1 MNHDSRLHDRFL
13 TLLSRSR
20 HRRVLWLSLLIPLVA
35 GCGLL
40 QAIYLFLD
48 QAVSPPAAL
57 VGVQLIADGL
67 VAPVALVEPPDGTGR
82 LFVVD
87 QAGRIRVIDFSGSM
101 LVKPFLDVA
110 PRMVAI
116 SPVSDERGL
125 LGLAFHPQ
133 YAANGRFFVFYVA
146 PKLGDIP
153 AAFDSEIRVSE
164 FAVMS
169 GDANCADPASE
180 RIILRIGNPQANH
193 NGGQLAFG
201 PDGFLYIAVGDGGSA
216 SDEGT
221 GHTPGIGNA
230 QDKSNLLGKI
240 LRINVD
246 GAQPYEG
253 PPSNPFVGEPG
264 AQPEIF
270 ALGLRNAWRFSFE
283 RGGAQRLFAGDVGQ
297 NLFEEVNIIT
307 NGGNYGWRVREGL
320 ACYDR
325 ANPASPPPTC
335 AQTGPDGAPLIDPIF
350 DYPHDDSQGG
360 VRGIAVIGGFI
371 YDGTA
376 IPGLTGRYVFGDFS
390 TTFFFTDGS
399 LYVAQEGLG
408 GVWTLSELGI
418 RNFPGQRLGRVVLG
432 MGQDAAGEL
441 YVLTSAMFGPSGT
454 TGQVYKIIP

>member
-1 MNHDSRLHDRFL
+1 MSNLRIRCLRFSRLIG
-13 TLLSRSR
+13 RSLN
-20 HRRVLWLSLLIPLVA
+20 RRALWLAVLVPLMT

-40 QAIYLFLD
+40 QAIFLFFD
-48 QAVSPPAAL
+48 QATSPPTTL
-57 VGVQLIADGL
+57 VGVQLIASGL
-67 VAPVALVEPPDGTGR
+67 VAPVGLVQPPDGSGR

-87 QAGRIRVIDFSGSM
+87 QAGRIHVVDSTGT
-101 LVKPFLDVA
+101 LLAKPFLDVA
-110 PRMVAI
+110 SRMVTI
-116 SPVSDERGL
+116 SPTSDERGL
-125 LGLAFHPQ
+125 LGLALHPQ
-133 YAANGRFFVFYVA
+133 YTANGRFFVFYIA
-146 PKLGDIP
+146 PKQADIP
-153 AAFDSEIRVSE
+153 AAFNSEIHVSE
-164 FAVMS
+164 FAVMP

-180 RIILRIGNPQANH
+180 RIVLRIGNPQANH

-216 SDEGT
+216 NDEGT

-230 QDKSNLLGKI
+230 QDKGNLLGKI

-246 GAQPYEG
+246 GAQPYEV
-253 PPSNPFVGEPG
+253 PPSNPFVGELG

-307 NGGNYGWRVREGL
+307 SGGNYGWRVREGF
-320 ACYDR
+320 ACFDQ
-325 ANPASPPPTC
+325 ANPASPPVMC
-335 AQTGPDGAPLIDPIF
+335 AHTAVDGAPLIDPIF
-350 DYPHDDSQGG
+350 DYPHDSQSG
-360 VRGIAVIGGFI
+360 VHGIAVIGGFI

-390 TTFFFTDGS
+390 TSFFFTDGS

-408 GVWTLSELGI
+408 GVWMLSELGV
-418 RNFPGQRLGRVVLG
+418 RDFPGQRLGRVVLG

-441 YVLTSAMFGPSGT
+441 YVLTSAMFGPGGT
-454 TGQVYKIIP
+454 TGEVYKIIP